1 VVSNPGG
8 TGSFERTGG
17 GGGSF
22 ERTGGGGGLL
32 ALAAPGFAAGL
43 PLRTGGGGGAER
55 PAPGRGTAVL
65 GFFIDSASS
74 AIRGKTSLTRLGFGL
89 SALEARVKHQQFA
102 KFLGCA
108 GPPDAVL
115 SPAAVPDAPQL
126 IVIRGVRAID
136 PARSLDATVDVTIE
150 GGTITRVGP
159 GAASAVARAEGAR
172 VIDAAGLW
180 LLPAF
185 VDMHAHLREPGQE
198 YKEEIASGLN
208 AAAAGGY
215 AHVCVMPNTR
225 PVNDTR
231 AVTELML
238 RRAEEHDGAVLHPIA
253 AITMGQK
260 GKDLTEMAELR
271 DAGIVGVS
279 DDGVCVMSSAV
290 MRRALEY
297 AKNFD
302 IPVIQHAE
310 DHDLTAGAEMHE
322 GNVSARLGLRGWP
335 RVAEDVII
343 ARDVLLAEYTRARYH
358 AAHISTLGAVRIM
371 REAKSRGI
379 DATAEVTP
387 HHLLLTDASVIG
399 YDTAC
404 KVNPPLREPEDVDA
418 LRRALADG
426 TIDAIATDHAP
437 HSPLEKDCEFSEASP
452 GMIGLELC
460 FGLLLGLVGESGIT
474 LARLLEALSTRPAR
488 IIGVE
493 PPSLREG
500 ARAELTLVDPGARYR
515 VEDMLLRSKSRNTP
529 FMKHEMTAKVLMTL
543 ARGKIVFDGL
553 GAR

>member
-1 VVSNPGG
+1 LFW
-8 TGSFERTGG
+8 TE
-17 GGGSF
+17 
-22 ERTGGGGGLL
+22 
-32 ALAAPGFAAGL
+32 
-43 PLRTGGGGGAER
+43 LRE
-55 PAPGRGTAVL
+55 
-65 GFFIDSASS
+65 
-74 AIRGKTSLTRLGFGL
+74 
-89 SALEARVKHQQFA
+89 KHRQFA
-102 KFLGCA
+102 RFLSSRAALGT
-108 GPPDAVL
+108 VL
-115 SPAAVPDAPQL
+115 SPAAVPDAPDL
-126 IVIRGVRAID
+126 LVIRGVRAID
-136 PARSLDATVDVTIE
+136 PTRSLDATVDVTIE
-150 GGTITRVGP
+150 GGVITRVGP
-159 GAASAVARAEGAR
+159 GAAAAVAGAERAR
-172 VIDAAGLW
+172 VIDGAGQW

-185 VDMHAHLREPGQE
+185 VDLHAHLREPGQE
-198 YKEEIASGLN
+198 YKEEIKTGLN

-215 AHVCVMPNTR
+215 AHVCVMPNTK

-238 RRAEEHDGAVLHPIA
+238 RRAQEHDGASLHPIA

-271 DAGIVGVS
+271 EAGIVGVS

-310 DHDLTAGAEMHE
+310 DHDLTSGAEMHE

-335 RVAEDVII
+335 RIAEDVII
-343 ARDVLLAEYTRARYH
+343 ARDVLIAEYTRARYH
-358 AAHISTLGAVRIM
+358 AAHVSTLGAVRIL

-460 FGLLLGLVGESGIT
+460 FGLLLGLVGQSGIT
-474 LARLLEALSTRPAR
+474 LGRLLEALSTRPAR
-488 IIGVE
+488 IIGIE

-515 VEDMLLRSKSRNTP
+515 VEELKLRSKSRNTP
-529 FMKHEMTAKVLMTL
+529 FMKHEMTARILMTL
-543 ARGKIVFDGL
+543 ARGKVVFDA
-553 GAR
+553 GAGT